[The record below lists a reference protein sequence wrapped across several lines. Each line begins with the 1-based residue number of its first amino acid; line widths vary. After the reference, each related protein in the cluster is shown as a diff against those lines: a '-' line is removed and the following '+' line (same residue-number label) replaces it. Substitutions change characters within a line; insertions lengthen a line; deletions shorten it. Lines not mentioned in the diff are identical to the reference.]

1 MIESCDEHTVG
12 AHCSLSGS
20 DSVLPVGGQAV
31 GTGLVQAGANLA
43 DVLGVLGVGQRLPVR
58 FTIFA
63 CVRGL
68 SAGQPRLR

>member
-1 MIESCDEHTVG
+1 MSRP
-12 AHCSLSGS
+12 SGS
-20 DSVLPVGGQAV
+20 IVCVPVGGQAV
-31 GTGLVQAGANLA
+31 GTGLVQEGAHLA
-43 DVLGVLGVGQRLPVR
+43 DVLGVLGVGQRFPVR